1 MQVFSGQGGVLYRVG
16 APYRFSAPLEDCGDG
31 FDWRPADPAL
41 RFWADDPVSVE
52 VFRGLWEPLEPLAL
66 YRRSGRVAFGR
77 CLRGSPV
84 RASGVCLPLTVV
96 ATCGSWRLEARFG
109 MDERPS
115 LGGEERQVAPV
126 LQGQQVLL
134 GAVEPSVTGP
144 LVAVLPF
151 GQWAFVGRGDSTR
164 NGAGTVLAFDR
175 EGVEHVL
182 C

>member
-1 MQVFSGQGGVLYRVG
+1 MQVWSGQGGTLYRLG
-16 APYRFSAPLEDCGDG
+16 EPYRFDAAMEDCGDG

-41 RFWADDPVSVE
+41 RYWLDEPVCFELQS
-52 VFRGLWEPLEPLAL
+52 GEPLEPLAVC
-66 YRRSGRVAFGR
+66 RRSGRVAFGR

-115 LGGEERQVAPV
+115 LGGEERQVAPM

-134 GAVEPSVTGP
+134 GAVEPPVTGP